1 MKKLLSSII
10 ILAVLVVI
18 LWAVASLYLGSKSE
32 KEFKSYLQKNA
43 QVVGKK
49 LFRAELL
56 RYKKTLTG
64 ANATLLVSSD
74 FPVISERIGDFELN
88 AKLYNG
94 PLFIRKSGV
103 KFGSSR
109 WLLSFPDNPNIN
121 QKLKEF
127 FPETLPLGVVRIDF
141 DKKAHYWTKVKTSFA
156 EAIITGDYNLQTD
169 DNRGAIALNNVIYGA
184 ARNRVSAEKIN
195 ISYQH
200 QKAITANY
208 KPGTASVQ
216 IVNLKMSHQNLSK
229 SLLVNLKGNS
239 NISYAADPKNELSGF
254 IKVDVSNQQTNSYPF
269 ESANISLLFKGL
281 SSNGFVD
288 YNEANAELENLKQ
301 QVDWVLE
308 ELGELPE
315 GQDQIWALYDRIE
328 QATKALPQ
336 KLADVAEGSVVRVNI
351 SSKYQGEES
360 QLKGQLNLDASE
372 SNTDEPSSEDWLFLL
387 AGKAKVQLS
396 EDLFLALKQKLP
408 LKKPDFSL
416 QLKQKKVLMLQ

>member
-10 ILAVLVVI
+10 ILTVLVVI
-18 LWAVASLYLGSKSE
+18 LWATASLYLGSKSE
-32 KEFKSYLQKNA
+32 KEFKSYLQKNS

-64 ANATLLVSSD
+64 ANATLLISSD
-74 FPVISERIGDFELN
+74 FPVISERMGDFELN

-109 WLLSFPDNPNIN
+109 WLLSFPDDPDIN

-127 FPETLPLGVVRIDF
+127 FPESLPLGVVRIDF
-141 DKKAHYWTKVKTSFA
+141 DKKAHYWTKANMSFA
-156 EAIITGDYNLQTD
+156 EAIITGDYDLQTD
-169 DNRGAIALNNVIYGA
+169 DNHGAIALNNVSYGA

-216 IVNLKMSHQNLSK
+216 VVNLKMSHQNLSK
-229 SLLVNLKGNS
+229 SLSVNLKGNS

-281 SSNGFVD
+281 SSNGFVA

-315 GQDQIWALYDRIE
+315 GQDQIWELYDRIE

-336 KLADVAEGSVVRVNI
+336 KLADVADGSVVRVNI
-351 SSKYQGEES
+351 LSKYQGESS
-360 QLKGQLNLDASE
+360 QLKGHLYLDASE
-372 SNTDEPSSEDWLFLL
+372 SNTNEPNTEAWLSLL

-396 EDLFLALKQKLP
+396 KALHSKLKQTLP
-408 LKKPDFSL
+408 LKKPDFTL
-416 QLKQKKVLMLQ
+416 QLKQKKLLMMQ

>member
-10 ILAVLVVI
+10 VLVALVFI
-18 LWAVASLYLGSKSE
+18 LWAAATLYLGSKAE
-32 KEFKSYLQKNA
+32 QEFKSYLQKNA

-56 RYKKTLTG
+56 TYKKTLIG

-74 FPVISERIGDFELN
+74 FSVISERIGDFELN

-94 PLFIRKSGV
+94 PIFFRKSGV

-127 FPETLPLGVVRIDF
+127 FPNSLPIGVVRIDF
-141 DKKAHYWTKVKTSFA
+141 EKKAHYWTKAKTSIA
-156 EAIITGDYNLQTD
+156 EAVITGDYDLQTD
-169 DNRGAIALNNVIYGA
+169 DNRGAIALNNFLYGVVPNA
-184 ARNRVSAEKIN
+184 ISAERIN

-208 KPGTASVQ
+208 KPGTASAQ
-216 IVNLKMSHQNLSK
+216 ITNLKMNHKNLAK
-229 SLLVNLKGNS
+229 ALLIDLKVNS
-239 NISYAADPKNELSGF
+239 NISYTDDELSGF
-254 IKVDVSNQQTNSYPF
+254 IKADVSNKQKDDYPF
-269 ESANISLLFKGL
+269 ESAKISLLFNGL
-281 SSNGFVD
+281 SSDGFVA

-301 QVDWVLE
+301 QVGWVLE
-308 ELGELPE
+308 ELGEMPE
-315 GQDQIWALYDRIE
+315 GQDQIWELQDRIE

-336 KLADVAEGSVVRVNI
+336 KLADLSKGSTVKVDI
-351 SSKYQGEES
+351 TSQYKGEES
-360 QLKGQLNLDASE
+360 QLKGQLNLEASE
-372 SNTDEPSSEDWLFLL
+372 SNIDETSSEAWFSLL

-396 EDLFLALKQKLP
+396 EALHSALKEKSP
-408 LKKPDFSL
+408 LKKPDFTL
-416 QLKQKKVLMLQ
+416 QLKHKKLLMMQ

>member
-10 ILAVLVVI
+10 VLTALVFI
-18 LWAVASLYLGSKSE
+18 LWATAALYLGSKAE
-32 KEFKSYLQKNA
+32 QEFKSYLQKSS

-56 RYKKTLTG
+56 NYEKTLTG

-74 FPVISERIGDFELN
+74 FPEISERIGDFELN

-141 DKKAHYWTKVKTSFA
+141 DKKAHYWTKAKMSFA
-156 EAIITGDYNLQTD
+156 EVIITGGYDLQTD
-169 DNRGAIALNNVIYGA
+169 NNRGAIALNHFSYGA
-184 ARNRVSAEKIN
+184 ARNRVSAENIN

-216 IVNLKMSHQNLSK
+216 ADNLKISHQNLNK

-239 NISYAADPKNELSGF
+239 NISYTADTKNELSGF
-254 IKVDVSNQQTNSYPF
+254 VKVDVSNQQMGGYPF
-269 ESANISLLFKGL
+269 ESANVSLLFKGL
-281 SSNGFVD
+281 SSNGFVA

-315 GQDQIWALYDRIE
+315 GQDQIWELYDRIE

-360 QLKGQLNLDASE
+360 QLKGQVYLDASE
-372 SNTDEPSSEDWLFLL
+372 SSAEAWLSLL

-396 EDLFLALKQKLP
+396 EALFSTLKQKLP
-408 LKKPDFSL
+408 LKKPDFTL

>member
-1 MKKLLSSII
+1 MKKLRSSII
-10 ILAVLVVI
+10 VLAALVFI
-18 LWAVASLYLGSKSE
+18 LWAVASLYLGSKAE
-32 KEFKSYLQKNA
+32 QEFKSYLQKNA

-56 RYKKTLTG
+56 NYKKTLTG

-74 FPVISERIGDFELN
+74 FLEISERIGDFELN

-109 WLLSFPDNPNIN
+109 WLLSFPDNSNIN

-127 FPETLPLGVVRIDF
+127 FPEILPLGVVRIDF
-141 DKKAHYWTKVKTSFA
+141 DKKAHYWTKAKTSFA
-156 EAIITGDYNLQTD
+156 EAIITGDYDLQTD
-169 DNRGAIALNNVIYGA
+169 NNRGAIALNNFSYGA
-184 ARNRVSAEKIN
+184 ARNRVSAENIN

-216 IVNLKMSHQNLSK
+216 ADNLKISHQNLSK
-229 SLLVNLKGNS
+229 SLLLNLKGNS
-239 NISYAADPKNELSGF
+239 NISYTANTKNELSGF
-254 IKVDVSNQQTNSYPF
+254 IKVDVSNQQMADYPF
-269 ESANISLLFKGL
+269 ESANMSLLFKGL
-281 SSNGFVD
+281 SSNGFVA
-288 YNEANAELENLKQ
+288 YNEASAELENLKQ

-315 GQDQIWALYDRIE
+315 GQDQIWELYDRIG

-336 KLADVAEGSVVRVNI
+336 KLADIANGSVVRVNI
-351 SSKYQGEES
+351 LSKYLGEES
-360 QLKGQLNLDASE
+360 LLKGQLILDVSE
-372 SNTDEPSSEDWLFLL
+372 SSTEAWLSLL

-396 EDLFLALKQKLP
+396 EALFSTLKQKLP

-416 QLKQKKVLMLQ
+416 QLKHKKLLMLQ